1 MPLLKNARW
10 ELYAQHVAN
19 GMMLGEAYKKAGFT
33 ENKKGNLSRLRN
45 RIEVDRR
52 ITELLSK
59 RASKVIEKVAIE
71 IEYTREKLLAEL
83 ESARKVAEKAKNGS
97 AMGTATL
104 GKAKILGLI
113 MDRREVG
120 DVGAFDHLTD
130 EELVALAAKKA
141 RELGIAGPHLVEDD
155 SKAGM
160 TTPNLDVRSTP
171 NSGH

>member
-71 IEYTREKLLAEL
+71 IEYTREKLLAGSRVL
-83 ESARKVAEKAKNGS
+83 EKSRRRPKMAQRWRRRPS
-97 AMGTATL
+97 AMQKYSA
-104 GKAKILGLI
+104 
-113 MDRREVG
+113 
-120 DVGAFDHLTD
+120 
-130 EELVALAAKKA
+130 
-141 RELGIAGPHLVEDD
+141 
-155 SKAGM
+155 
-160 TTPNLDVRSTP
+160 
-171 NSGH
+171 

>member
-1 MPLLKNARW
+1 MA
-10 ELYAQHVAN
+10 
-19 GMMLGEAYKKAGFT
+19 
-33 ENKKGNLSRLRN
+33 
-45 RIEVDRR
+45 
-52 ITELLSK
+52 
-59 RASKVIEKVAIE
+59 
-71 IEYTREKLLAEL
+71 
-83 ESARKVAEKAKNGS
+83 
-97 AMGTATL
+97 TATL